1 MITQA
6 WWHTSLSLML
16 ARCFSVRSRPALS
29 TEWDLASKKHS
40 ISTVNKHSTISTFL
54 GCVSASALVQKCL
67 CRGQREQS
75 WVHSPVPQLLYVH
88 KEDALSTGESNT
100 DPEPASEGVDSV
112 VTAAQ
117 DLPDFTARLPLQGQP
132 ACRTEQVPSSLLHQC
147 TCGHGW
153 AT

>member
-1 MITQA
+1 MVTHVFKLNAGKVFFCEVQA
-6 WWHTSLSLML
+6 SLVY
-16 ARCFSVRSRPALS
+16 RVRPCF
-29 TEWDLASKKHS
+29 KKHS
-40 ISTVNKHSTISTFL
+40 ISTVNKHSTISMFL
-54 GCVSASALVQKCL
+54 GCVSAIALVQKCL

-153 AT
+153 TT